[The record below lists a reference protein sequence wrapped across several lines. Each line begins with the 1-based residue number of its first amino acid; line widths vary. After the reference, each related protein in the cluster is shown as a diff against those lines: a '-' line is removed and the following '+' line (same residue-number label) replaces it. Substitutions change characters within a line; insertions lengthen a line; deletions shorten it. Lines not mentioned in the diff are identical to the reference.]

1 MGSQAESTP
10 LPTLLSKVLI
20 SPYQVVPSG
29 PGPWREALPLPDVPF
44 RGTPWIKHLHEAPR
58 RLSARSSR
66 GEREGGVSRTPI
78 THGEKAVPSGRG
90 SPPCLPPSHCRA
102 RPVLLWSCHTS
113 LEDSHLTRPSRLSPS
128 NLVTHVPGQGR
139 GWRFHIRS
147 ICCLAGH
154 CASDPP
160 AGEEASQAVTHPK
173 RDEGWELALD
183 LVPSA
188 ASSPSFRGRR
198 TGCAIP
204 RKWNYCQAES

>member
-1 MGSQAESTP
+1 MRSQAESIP
-10 LPTLLSKVLI
+10 LPTLLSQVLI

-90 SPPCLPPSHCRA
+90 SPPRLPPSHCRA

-113 LEDSHLTRPSRLSPS
+113 LENSHLTRPSRLSPS

-147 ICCLAGH
+147 HLLLGWPLCFRPTSGGGSQPGSH
-154 CASDPP
+154 PP
-160 AGEEASQAVTHPK
+160 EE
-173 RDEGWELALD
+173 G
-183 LVPSA
+183 
-188 ASSPSFRGRR
+188 
-198 TGCAIP
+198 
-204 RKWNYCQAES
+204 